1 MCFKHGG
8 FALKEYMEKKGSKI
22 LKVKDE
28 KEFYSLIEER
38 LEEQGFAV
46 FETSPLISRESE
58 YVRFF

>member
-8 FALKEYMEKKGSKI
+8 FALKIQMEEKGSKI
-22 LKVKDE
+22 LMVKDE

-38 LEEQGFAV
+38 LEKQGYEV
-46 FETSPLISRESE
+46 FETTPLLSRESH

>member
-22 LKVKDE
+22 LKVRDE

-38 LEEQGFAV
+38 LEEQGFEV
-46 FETSPLISRESE
+46 LETSPPISREIE